1 MHWDFSLRE
10 LFFFCGDYEWGARL
24 HAGKIVCCF
33 GFTLWIFWLC
43 KRGKK
48 NLEAKKNV
56 SVNVATELNSSHI
69 QINVYLNSPFIM
81 CFLCAKCILSL
92 ALYYNEHSRGEKFML
107 PNATLHRRDRGRERR
122 APNGRYECIMQID
135 VVPAFAFIAMTSQA
149 SQWKGSSCHSLKRFT
164 PCAFDSKS
172 FCHEC
177 EQKISRHSKVFQHLS
192 LKCRASP
199 IESRGPLLL
208 ARAFST
214 PIFHA
219 RFVINSFLHN
229 F

>member
-1 MHWDFSLRE
+1 MHAQKFCSPCIRAKAAYDRVDMINSRMCIWMQRHGILNALRF
-10 LFFFCGDYEWGARL
+10 LPPRAFFFCGDYEWGARL

-107 PNATLHRRDRGRERR
+107 PNATLHRRDGERERDEHR
-122 APNGRYECIMQID
+122 TGDMNA
-135 VVPAFAFIAMTSQA
+135 
-149 SQWKGSSCHSLKRFT
+149 
-164 PCAFDSKS
+164 
-172 FCHEC
+172 
-177 EQKISRHSKVFQHLS
+177 
-192 LKCRASP
+192 
-199 IESRGPLLL
+199 
-208 ARAFST
+208 
-214 PIFHA
+214 
-219 RFVINSFLHN
+219 
-229 F
+229 